1 MGHFIRSSKMSV
13 LFSLRGKK
21 KKEKDSRR
29 ENTKDSLLGD
39 DESAVPKGCMAV
51 YVGAEMR
58 RFVIPTSYLR
68 LPLFRVLMESA
79 ADEFGFDQVGGLRIP
94 CDEED
99 FTELLKTTKKTM
111 KSSRKTFL

>member
-1 MGHFIRSSKMSV
+1 MGHFIRSSKMSAM
-13 LFSLRGKK
+13 FSLRGKK

-29 ENTKDSLLGD
+29 ENIKDSLLD
-39 DESAVPKGCMAV
+39 DEAAAVPKGCMAV

-68 LPLFRVLMESA
+68 LPLFQVLMEST

-99 FTELLKTTKKTM
+99 FTELLKTTKKMM
-111 KSSRKTFL
+111 KS